1 MLRNTISS
9 TTRITTV
16 GKYLVALSTALL
28 KTAEQE
34 RIVTSNGKETSIPR
48 KQLHILY
55 LLNDI
60 LHHTKYHND
69 STSTFSTSTSILQPF
84 IVTLFRNASTYD
96 SNVYLKQHQRID
108 SLISAWEKHGYHEVY
123 YLHSLREAVTSA
135 GNQNSQKGQSIQP
148 LQDSGN
154 DPGRAKQDVPYV
166 MPASH
171 GESTAPYYDLP
182 AGNLMP
188 HIIPNSARPIDPHSV
203 KPLQFA
209 AGPANEGLVIAIK
222 EFTKDV
228 NLLYG
233 QGPEITD
240 GISVDIDELG
250 QPVIRDE
257 VMGETVEGDTYYGWS
272 RAFCAKMKQRRNG
285 KIAPRSRDGND
296 SLDLSQSPRKRRRYS
311 SSQESR
317 SPSRT
322 RSDLKFQRR
331 GPMRNQR
338 DRSYSRSRSRS
349 RTRSRSP
356 LPRNHRTSRSRSRSR
371 TRSYSP
377 PIKLA
382 IDRNQSSSKPLQ
394 SQAVHQ
400 VYMAVPPPPV
410 SVPFSGRFPQGIP
423 LGPGGLPIPPPPP
436 PNYSGPWPPPP
447 PPLGSTAGMF
457 QLPGFI
463 PPPPPPVDTYGNRP
477 SPVPSYGNP
486 MNQGGMPEP
495 RDQYGGVSGY
505 GGPSMGAGYGGYP
518 AQGHRGGHHGGRGR
532 GGRGGWKG

>member
-1 MLRNTISS
+1 M
-9 TTRITTV
+9 

-28 KTAEQE
+28 KAVEQE
-34 RIVTSNGKETSIPR
+34 KTVPSQGKGTSIPR

-60 LHHTKYHND
+60 LHHTKYHHD
-69 STSTFSTSTSILQPF
+69 STSTFSTLTSIIQPF
-84 IVTLFRNASTYD
+84 IVTLFRNASTND
-96 SNVYLKQHQRID
+96 SNVYWKQHRRID
-108 SLISAWEKHGYHEVY
+108 SLISVWEKHGYHEVS
-123 YLHSLREAVTSA
+123 YLHSLRKAVASA
-135 GNQNSQKGQSIQP
+135 ENQESQNGQSNQS
-148 LQDSGN
+148 LQDPGN
-154 DPGRAKQDVPYV
+154 DPSRTKQDVPFV

-188 HIIPNSARPIDPHSV
+188 HILPNSASPIDPHSV
-203 KPLQFA
+203 KALQFA
-209 AGPANEGLVIAIK
+209 AGPADEGLVIAIK
-222 EFTKDV
+222 DFMKDV
-228 NLLYG
+228 DVLYG
-233 QGPEITD
+233 QGPEMVD

-250 QPVIRDE
+250 QSVSRDE
-257 VMGETVEGDTYYGWS
+257 LMGETVEGDTYYGWS
-272 RAFCAKMKQRRNG
+272 RAFCTKMKQRRNG
-285 KIAPRSRDGND
+285 KIASRSYDRGD
-296 SLDLSQSPRKRRRYS
+296 SLDRSQSPRKRRRYS

-331 GPMRNQR
+331 GLMKNQR

-356 LPRNHRTSRSRSRSR
+356 LPLPRNHRTSRSRSPSR

-377 PIKLA
+377 PSELFMN
-382 IDRNQSSSKPLQ
+382 RNQSSSKPLPP
-394 SQAVHQ
+394 QAVQQ
-400 VYMAVPPPPV
+400 VYMAAPPPPV
-410 SVPFSGRFPQGIP
+410 SLPFSGSFPQGIP

-447 PPLGSTAGMF
+447 PPLGSTPGMF

-463 PPPPPPVDTYGNRP
+463 PAPPPPVSTYGNRP
-477 SPVPSYGNP
+477 PPAPTRYPSYGDP
-486 MNQGGMPEP
+486 VSQGGMPEP
-495 RDQYGGVSGY
+495 RDQYGVVSGY

-532 GGRGGWKG
+532 GGRGGWRG